1 MSIGYFLITVTNTIT
16 TGILEEKRLVWV
28 GGYRAEIAG
37 SGQRAAGRVAGASG
51 SRHSGWSSQQKAHI
65 LNCSYDIQASHVIS
79 IRS

>member
-37 SGQRAAGRVAGASG
+37 SGQQAGWLEHRAAGTVAGAA
-51 SRHSGWSSQQKAHI
+51 SRKLTS
-65 LNCSYDIQASHVIS
+65 
-79 IRS
+79 